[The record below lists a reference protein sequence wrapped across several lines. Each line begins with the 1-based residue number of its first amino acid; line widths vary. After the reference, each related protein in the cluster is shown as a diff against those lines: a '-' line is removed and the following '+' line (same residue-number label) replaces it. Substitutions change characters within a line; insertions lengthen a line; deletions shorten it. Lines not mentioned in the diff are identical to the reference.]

1 MNCRH
6 ETTVRISGTRDLWR
20 CTRCGVLLKDN
31 TTELPVKD
39 NTTELAQERVL
50 ASMEQLDR
58 AVALLA
64 DKGLVAPENAQR
76 LREATER
83 MRESARRL
91 AEVTEAAGEATEG
104 TSEARGRVARYLEAR
119 KARKA
124 RERATGGFPRRVP

>member
-31 TTELPVKD
+31 TTEL
-39 NTTELAQERVL
+39 TELTQERVL
-50 ASMEQLDR
+50 ASMERLDR

-64 DKGLVAPENAQR
+64 DRGLVAPENAQR
-76 LREATER
+76 LIEATEK
-83 MRESARRL
+83 MRESTRRL
-91 AEVTEAAGEATEG
+91 AEVTEAAREATEG
-104 TSEARGRVARYLEAR
+104 TSEARGWFARYLEAR

-124 RERATGGFPRRVP
+124 RERAAGGFPRRVP